1 MPLPLQVV
9 PFYTPPD
16 NRGGMAQA
24 LTGWNDLTGAVTQG
38 NAVAA
43 LTTEAYRDTPFIMSF
58 FRHDQNDSLSFIYQM
73 SHEWQAGTIVRPHV
87 HVIPMVDPVAT
98 QNVYI
103 VGQYSWCS
111 GSMIMP
117 ANSGW
122 TQFTVTVPINP
133 GDAFLIKIIDLTG
146 GVGFT
151 PPADIDESD
160 LLCVFISRAGTNVLD
175 TYTTSKASGTAQA
188 NLGLCSFD
196 CHYQG
201 QKIGS
206 LVEFAG

>member
-24 LTGWNDLTGAVTQG
+24 LTGWNDLLGGVSAGLGA
-38 NAVAA
+38 AA
-43 LTTEAYRDTPFIMSF
+43 LTTEVYRDTPLLMAF
-58 FRHDQNDSLSFIYQM
+58 FRANQNDALSFIYQM
-73 SHEWQAGTIVRPHV
+73 SHQWQPGTVVRPHV
-87 HVIPMVDPVAT
+87 HVVPMADPAAT

-103 VGQYSWCS
+103 VGQYAWASPTRVL
-111 GSMIMP
+111 P
-117 ANSGW
+117 ANAGW
-122 TQFTVTVPINP
+122 TTFAITFAINP
-133 GDAFLIKIIDLTG
+133 GDAFKVKVIDTTNATG
-146 GVGFT
+146 IT
-151 PPADIDESD
+151 PPAGIDESD
-160 LLCVFISRAGTNVLD
+160 MLCVYFSRQGTDPLD
-175 TYTTSKASGTAQA
+175 TYSTAKSGGTASA
-188 NLGLCSFD
+188 NLGLVSFD

>member
-9 PFYTPPD
+9 PYYTPPD

-24 LTGWNDLTGAVTQG
+24 LTGWNDLVGGVTQG
-38 NAVAA
+38 NNVAA
-43 LTTEAYRDTPFIMSF
+43 LTTEVYRDTPFIMSF
-58 FRHDQNDSLSFIYQM
+58 FRHGQNDSLSFIYQM
-73 SHEWQAGTIVRPHV
+73 SHQWQAGTVVRPHV
-87 HVIPMVDPVAT
+87 HVIPMVDPAST

-103 VGQYSWCS
+103 VGQYAWLSTTRAL
-111 GSMIMP
+111 P
-117 ANSGW
+117 ANADW
-122 TQFTVTVPINP
+122 TQFTVIVPINP
-133 GDAFLIKIIDLTG
+133 GDAFLEKIVDVTG
-146 GVGFT
+146 GVGIT

-160 LLCVFISRAGTNVLD
+160 MLCVFFERNGANVLD

-188 NLGLCSFD
+188 NLGLVSFD

-206 LVEFAG
+206 LVEFPG